1 MKTDTTSWNIIAYF
15 LGSLFLVI
23 GILNLIYIHPV
34 PAGIYM
40 LLSLLYFPLIA
51 RYMKQRT
58 GFGISPIILI
68 ILAFLALWFT
78 LGVGDLMEYFESQS

>member
-34 PAGIYM
+34 PAGIYI
-40 LLSLLYFPLIA
+40 LISLLYLPPIA
-51 RYMKQRT
+51 RFMKQKA
-58 GFGISPIILI
+58 GFAISPIILI
-68 ILAFLALWFT
+68 LLAFLVLWFT